1 MIFDTYRRKRKA
13 NRTTRSIYAAWLGKN
28 VTVNVGG
35 HTVVS
40 DKLIGYNVDGDRL
53 VLNFAGGSN
62 VTNIA
67 GGANVTNIAGG
78 QPPTHIWCD
87 DVRRAA

>member
-1 MIFDTYRRKRKA
+1 MIFDTLRKRRTVRKA
-13 NRTTRSIYAAWLGKN
+13 NRTTRSIYAAWLGKT

-40 DKLIGYNVDGDRL
+40 DKLIGYDVDGDRL
-53 VLNFAGGSN
+53 TLNFAGGS
-62 VTNIA
+62 
-67 GGANVTNIAGG
+67 NVTNIAGG

-87 DVRRAA
+87 DVRVAA

>member
-1 MIFDTYRRKRKA
+1 MNFFRNFFRTRRTNRAIQTAHYR
-13 NRTTRSIYAAWLGKN
+13 NWLGKN

-35 HTVVS
+35 HTIVS
-40 DKLIGYNVDGDRL
+40 DTLIGYNVDGDRL
-53 VLNFAGGSN
+53 VLNF
-62 VTNIA
+62 A